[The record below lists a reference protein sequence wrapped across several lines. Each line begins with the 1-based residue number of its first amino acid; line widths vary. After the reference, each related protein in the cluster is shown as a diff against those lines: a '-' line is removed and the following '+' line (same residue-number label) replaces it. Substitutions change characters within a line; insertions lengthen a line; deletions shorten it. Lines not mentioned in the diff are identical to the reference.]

1 MAQDTKLTNLWD
13 LLQKYEVVI
22 PNFQRDYA
30 QGREGK
36 SDLRKRFLEQIAS
49 NLKKNPPYLKK
60 NPPLTLD
67 FVYGTKNENEQ
78 IEPLDGQQRLTTIWL
93 LMWYAVYLNYDEN
106 KDKLATLSKF
116 SYETRDSSK
125 SFIEWL
131 CDDGKKG
138 FFKQE
143 TTETPTT
150 EPPSLSSRIQNCSG
164 FHAVWRQDPTV
175 QSILRM
181 LSGTGKGDGIELVF
195 NECENLKELF
205 HNGSENPIQFYYLDL
220 EGIKQSNNLYIKM
233 NARGEQLTGFE
244 NFKADLVSHFRKD
257 ESLQQYVTPDNKDY
271 ILTKWD
277 VDWTD
282 LFWKNRSGR
291 GAIDNLFFSFIK
303 RFIFN
308 YSIIKSYKLKDE
320 VKELE
325 RELKRSSKK
334 AKENELNK
342 DDFKEEIIKR
352 IEYSKEIENKK
363 HNIENIEGSQG
374 ILFYDSESKKYIESK
389 EYTSFDHFGELIDEE
404 CIKGLIKVLDNAEK
418 ICSIL
423 NGNEHD
429 IVPPLLE
436 NYCFLPRYENETYNE
451 NSDTKFVVKDVSFY
465 ERVLMYG
472 ICQYLICTE
481 NFSETIFA
489 HWLRVLGNLV
499 YYDEIAT
506 YDSFV
511 SRLRFV
517 DEVVKLCLTED
528 KVFTDDLYEVLLNQY
543 EKIKEKTTANYE
555 QLKEEITKIKLINKN
570 SNIEETLKNLE
581 SLWIFEG
588 RIECLL
594 GEDVLGL
601 NNLYEKLKEQI
612 GDESNGGNLRSAN
625 KSLRDLF
632 RAILTK
638 VDINKMPDEM
648 LFNNEHNRLRIY
660 LNEVLKEPLVEV
672 VKEIISNESST
683 DKLIE
688 NYKYVDDNWIYAL
701 VKDPNLWDYAEK
713 GKYKKRGEEYY
724 WCYKLN
730 IHERD
735 IPLIS
740 YSKFISENENEN
752 ENGVP
757 KGIEFTSKDK
767 GWEIEYKDEKKRF
780 TIQDLL

>member
-1 MAQDTKLTNLWD
+1 MTQDTKLTNLWE
-13 LLQKYEVVI
+13 LLQTHKVVI

-36 SDLRKRFLEQIAS
+36 SDLRKRFLEQIRT
-49 NLKKNPPYLKK
+49 NLKSN
-60 NPPLTLD
+60 NTLTLD
-67 FVYGTKNENEQ
+67 FVYGTKNENGQ

-93 LMWYAVYLNYDEN
+93 LMWYAVYLNYDAKKYDNELGE
-106 KDKLATLSKF
+106 KLKILKRF

-131 CDDGKKG
+131 CAVDNGVFGDSSKG
-138 FFKQE
+138 
-143 TTETPTT
+143 
-150 EPPSLSSRIQNCSG
+150 SLSSRIQNCNG

-181 LSGTGKGDGIELVF
+181 LSGTGNEDGIELVF
-195 NECENLKELF
+195 KEWENLNKLF
-205 HNGSENPIQFYYLDL
+205 CIGGDNPIQFYYLDL
-220 EGIKQSNNLYIKM
+220 DGIKQSNNLYIKM

-244 NFKADLVSHFRKD
+244 NFKADLVSHFREEV
-257 ESLQQYVTPDNKDY
+257 ESLRKYVTPDNEDY

-282 LFWKNRSGR
+282 LFWENRSGR

-308 YSIIKSYKLKDE
+308 YSIIKSYKLKEDVKKLEEE

-325 RELKRSSKK
+325 KVLKRRSKK

-342 DDFKEEIIKR
+342 DDFKEQIENIK
-352 IEYSKEIENKK
+352 KNIENKK
-363 HNIENIEGSQG
+363 QNIENIEGSQG
-374 ILFYDSESKKYIESK
+374 ILFYDAESKKYIESK

-404 CIKGLIKVLDNAEK
+404 CIKGLIKVLDNAKK
-418 ICSIL
+418 IHSIL
-423 NGNEHD
+423 NGD
-429 IVPPLLE
+429 KKGIVPPLLE
-436 NYCFLPRYENETYNE
+436 NYCFLPRYENETYDE
-451 NSDTKFVVKDVSFY
+451 NSDTKLVVKDVSFY
-465 ERVLMYG
+465 ERVMMYG
-472 ICQYLICTE
+472 VCQYLIYAEKFEE
-481 NFSETIFA
+481 NNFA
-489 HWLRVLGNLV
+489 HWLRVLANLV
-499 YYDEIAT
+499 YYNEIAK
-506 YDSFV
+506 DDIFA

-517 DEVVKLCLTED
+517 DEVVELCLNED
-528 KVFTDDLYEVLLNQY
+528 KVFTDPYIVLPTQY
-543 EKIKEKTTANYE
+543 EKNKEKTTANYE
-555 QLKEEITKIKLINKN
+555 QLKEEITKINLIKGNN
-570 SNIEETLKNLE
+570 NIEDTLKKLE

-594 GEDVLGL
+594 GKDVLEL
-601 NNLYEKLKEQI
+601 DNLYEKLKELL

-625 KSLRDLF
+625 ETLRDLF

-638 VDINKMPDEM
+638 VDIDNIPDEM
-648 LFNNEHNRLRIY
+648 LFNNEHNRFRIY
-660 LNEVLKEPLVEV
+660 LNEVLKEPFIEV
-672 VKEIISNESST
+672 VKEIISGESST
-683 DKLIE
+683 GNLIQ
-688 NYKYVDDNWIYAL
+688 NYKYEAGDWKYAL

-713 GKYKKRGEEYY
+713 GKYKKRGAEYY
-724 WCYKLN
+724 WCYKLK

-740 YSKFISENENEN
+740 YSRFISEN